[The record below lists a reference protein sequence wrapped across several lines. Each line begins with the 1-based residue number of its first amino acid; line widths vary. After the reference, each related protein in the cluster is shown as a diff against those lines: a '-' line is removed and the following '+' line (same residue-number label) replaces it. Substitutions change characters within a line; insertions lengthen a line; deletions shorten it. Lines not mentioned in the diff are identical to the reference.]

1 MKQSITDKN
10 SRRDFMQKS
19 ALAGGSLLLMPSGSL
34 FGAASANNRLN
45 IALIGAWGRAS
56 QHYAALASE
65 NIAVVCD
72 VNKNNL
78 AKALKEFPNAT
89 PYEDWRKALD
99 HPGLD
104 AVLCCTTD
112 HTHAFVANWAM
123 NRDLH
128 VYVEKPIAITAYE
141 ARILRETYLKK
152 KGKLA
157 TQVGTQRHAMPNFS
171 RLREMIH
178 DGVIGKL
185 KEVQTWSIHARRA
198 NGYFPAAGSVPSELN
213 WDLWLGPS
221 PEHPYNPEY
230 FALGDR
236 AGLGCQSW
244 NKYWDFSM
252 GYAGDWGSHTFDLA
266 WNVIDAELPK
276 SVKTKSSEEPHP
288 DVTPENLHASFIMP
302 ANDWRDEIRVS
313 WIQNKEAV
321 KAPREWMDLSKLPH
335 GALFKGDQ
343 GYIIADFNT
352 RTVIPFGRNAD
363 MSYYR
368 PRSRDEV
375 APDVDNFQH
384 EWTRACKNGK
394 PEATSCNFEYGAN
407 MIETL
412 CTGLAGFRSGE
423 DFQYDAA
430 NGVANSAAANQ
441 YLTKPYRKGWTLNG

>member
-1 MKQSITDKN
+1 
-10 SRRDFMQKS
+10 
-19 ALAGGSLLLMPSGSL
+19 
-34 FGAASANNRLN
+34 
-45 IALIGAWGRAS
+45 
-56 QHYAALASE
+56 
-65 NIAVVCD
+65 
-72 VNKNNL
+72 
-78 AKALKEFPNAT
+78 
-89 PYEDWRKALD
+89 
-99 HPGLD
+99 
-104 AVLCCTTD
+104 
-112 HTHAFVANWAM
+112 
-123 NRDLH
+123 
-128 VYVEKPIAITAYE
+128 
-141 ARILRETYLKK
+141 
-152 KGKLA
+152 
-157 TQVGTQRHAMPNFS
+157 
-171 RLREMIH
+171 
-178 DGVIGKL
+178 
-185 KEVQTWSIHARRA
+185 
-198 NGYFPAAGSVPSELN
+198 
-213 WDLWLGPS
+213 
-221 PEHPYNPEY
+221 
-230 FALGDR
+230 
-236 AGLGCQSW
+236 
-244 NKYWDFSM
+244 M

-352 RTVIPFGRNAD
+352 RTVIPFGKNAD

-375 APDVDNFQH
+375 APDLDNFQH

-423 DFQYDAA
+423 DFQYNAA
-430 NGVANSAAANQ
+430 RGVASSAAANQ